1 MEDALATDRIM
12 NIRPNAPMN
21 RLLISLVVGLVVL
34 LIVIVLLGRA
44 FGENDVRVAKPAPA
58 FAFKDAQGRA
68 VKLADFK
75 GKGLIVCF
83 LATSDK
89 NCQKQM
95 EILNGVRKECGGTN
109 LVVLGLILDQSI
121 SQGATVYVG
130 QQPLS
135 YPLYPADYDA
145 VQAFGGLTDIPT
157 MFVIDGNQ
165 NIIQEHVGVTETNV
179 LCADVKTM
187 SKP

>member
-1 MEDALATDRIM
+1 M
-12 NIRPNAPMN
+12 NIRPNAPIN
-21 RLLISLVVGLVVL
+21 RLLIPLIVGLVAL

-44 FGENDVRVAKPAPA
+44 FGENDVRVAKPAPS
-58 FAFKDAQGRA
+58 FVLKDTQGRA
-68 VKLADFK
+68 VKLVDFK
-75 GKGLIVCF
+75 GKGLIICF

-109 LVVLGLILDQSI
+109 LVVLGLSLDQAI
-121 SQGATVYVG
+121 SQDAKVYVG

-135 YPLYPADYDA
+135 YPLYTAEYDT
-145 VQAFGGLTDIPT
+145 VQAFGGLTAIPT

-179 LCADVKTM
+179 LCNDVKAM
-187 SKP
+187 SMP

>member
-1 MEDALATDRIM
+1 M

-21 RLLISLVVGLVVL
+21 RLLISLVVGLAVL

-44 FGENDVRVAKPAPA
+44 FGESDVRVAKPAPS
-58 FAFKDAQGRA
+58 FVLKDTQGRA
-68 VKLADFK
+68 IKLADFK
-75 GKGLIVCF
+75 GKGLIICF

-95 EILNGVRKECGGTN
+95 DILNGVLKECGGTN
-109 LVVLGLILDQSI
+109 LVVIGLTLDQAI
-121 SQGATVYVG
+121 SPGAKVYVG

-135 YPLYPADYDA
+135 YPLYPAEYDT
-145 VQAFGGLTDIPT
+145 VQAFGGLTDIPA

-165 NIIQEHVGVTETNV
+165 NVIQEYVGVTETNV
-179 LCADVKTM
+179 LCADVKAM